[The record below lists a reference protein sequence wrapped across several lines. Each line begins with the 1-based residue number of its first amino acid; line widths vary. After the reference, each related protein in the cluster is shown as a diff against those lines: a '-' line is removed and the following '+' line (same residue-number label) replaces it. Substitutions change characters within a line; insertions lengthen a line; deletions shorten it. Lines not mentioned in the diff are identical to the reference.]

1 MVKTSVNV
9 PRIGKTTWNCS
20 KVNIF
25 LIIYYFPFF
34 VGYGKS
40 EGKFKWLMSLKRSVC
55 GSLRLFEKKIKNE
68 IKNMWSYLKSKWV
81 YDFRFLESRIFWVCD
96 WKSLTHLIK
105 IERAINQSHID
116 VNWLNHGNSVIF
128 IMNYKRYNGLNR
140 NGDRKIAIIIYTIID
155 AYSKLWILCGRRLMF
170 WAYVLWKAPQTHPR
184 HTKTHMIHNHFLFT
198 QHYLVS
204 FQLWAQHIQQRNTL
218 SHQAHNRHEWPS
230 SSQTAFQI
238 ALVRHIERL

>member
-55 GSLRLFEKKIKNE
+55 GSLRLFEKKIENE
-68 IKNMWSYLKSKWV
+68 MKNMWSYLKSKWV

-116 VNWLNHGNSVIF
+116 VNWLNHVNSVIF

-140 NGDRKIAIIIYTIID
+140 NGDRKIAIIINTIID
-155 AYSKLWILCGRRLMF
+155 AYTEPWILCGRRLMF
-170 WAYVLWKAPQTHPR
+170 WAYVLWKAPQTHTRDTPR
-184 HTKTHMIHNHFLFT
+184 HTWFIIISCLLNIIWFRFSFGHNTYNNGILSRIKHTTDMNDQVVAKPHFK
-198 QHYLVS
+198 
-204 FQLWAQHIQQRNTL
+204 
-218 SHQAHNRHEWPS
+218 
-230 SSQTAFQI
+230 
-238 ALVRHIERL
+238 